1 MHKPRKLIRI
11 TPIMKKIT
19 VIARSNIALSKYWG
33 KQDVALNLPAVPS
46 LSLTLSPMCTETSC
60 EFLSGLSED
69 EFFLNG
75 KRATGKPYE
84 RTKKVLSQVRALS
97 GVSWF
102 ARVVSENNFP
112 TASGLA
118 SSASGF
124 AALVAASCSAA
135 GLARNDAQWSAMAR
149 QASASAARSLFGGFV
164 ELPKGAP
171 GDASL
176 AATQLAPSSHWEVC
190 IVVAVINEG
199 PKEVGS
205 TEGMILS
212 ANTSPYYSAWI
223 SASDDLV
230 AEVRH
235 GVLQK
240 DLVKVG
246 EAMEQST
253 LAMHACMM
261 ASRPGLL
268 YFQPGTLA
276 AFATI
281 KRLRREGLPVYAT
294 MDAGPHVKAL
304 CHTEDAAKVA
314 AALESTPQV
323 LRTILTQPG
332 EGIEVR

>member
-1 MHKPRKLIRI
+1 
-11 TPIMKKIT
+11 MKKIT
-19 VIARSNIALSKYWG
+19 AIARSNIALSKYWG
-33 KQDVALNLPAVPS
+33 KLDVALNLPAVPS

-69 EFFLNG
+69 EFILNG
-75 KRATGKPYE
+75 KRTTGKPQE
-84 RTKKVLSQVRALS
+84 RTTKVLSQVRGLS

-102 ARVVSENNFP
+102 ARVISKNNFP

-135 GLARNDAQWSAMAR
+135 GLARNDLHWSAMAR

-164 ELPKGAP
+164 ELPKGVLGEAT
-171 GDASL
+171 L
-176 AATQLAPSSHWEVC
+176 AATSIAPRSHWEVR

-205 TEGMILS
+205 TEGMTLS
-212 ANTSPYYSAWI
+212 ANTSPYYDAWVK
-223 SASDDLV
+223 ASDALV
-230 AEVRH
+230 TEVRE

-240 DLVKVG
+240 DLTKVG

-281 KRLRREGLPVYAT
+281 KQLRKEGVPVYAT

-304 CHTEDAAKVA
+304 CHAEDAYKIA
-314 AALESTPQV
+314 AALEKTPQV

-332 EGIEVR
+332 EGVEVREDG